1 MGLFNI
7 NTISSKAPPI
17 EVSLTVN
24 GEPIKMTVDTGAAVS
39 IISEKVI
46 KTIKEVE
53 LKPTD
58 AVLTTYT
65 AERIKVLGC
74 ADMDVQYGSQRKKLR
89 VYVVQGN
96 RSCLLGRDWLKAI
109 KLDWYNIATIQRE
122 REDKVNQLHQSYQMV
137 FDGQLGTITGYQ
149 ASLQVKE
156 GAQPRFIRARP
167 VPFALKAAVEQELER
182 LEKEGILEKVS
193 NSEWATPIVVVPKRG
208 GCLRLCGDYKLTI
221 NPILETEVH
230 PLPKPD
236 EIFALLAGGQKF
248 TKLDLANA
256 YQQMVLNKESREIL
270 TINTHKGLYW
280 YTRLPFGVSSAPA
293 IFQRTMDTILAGTPH
308 VACYIDDIIVTGT
321 DVADHLRNLGSVLD
335 SLQKHGI
342 KAKESMCTLMG
353 ESIQYLGYVV
363 DRAGIHSL
371 PDRVKAIVDAPLPQN
386 MQELRSFLGLINYY
400 RRFIPH
406 LSTILA
412 HQMSC

>member
-7 NTISSKAPPI
+7 NNISLKVPPI
-17 EVSLTVN
+17 EVSRRVN

-46 KTIKEVE
+46 KTVKEME

-65 AERIKVLGC
+65 AERINVLGC
-74 ADMDVQYGSQRKKLR
+74 ADVDVQYSSQRKKLR

-122 REDKVNQLHQSYQMV
+122 REDRV

-156 GAQPRFIRARP
+156 GAQPCFIRARP

-182 LEKEGILEKVS
+182 LEKEDILEKVS
-193 NSEWATPIVVVPKRG
+193 SSEWATPIVIMPKRG
-208 GCLRLCGDYKLTI
+208 GGLQLCGDYKLTT
-221 NPILETEVH
+221 NPVLEMEVH
-230 PLPKPD
+230 PLPKPE
-236 EIFALLAGGQKF
+236 EIFASLAGEQKF

-256 YQQMVLNKESREIL
+256 YQQMVLNKESREFL
-270 TINTHKGLYW
+270 TIKTHKGLYS
-280 YTRLPFGVSSAPA
+280 YTCLPFGVSSVPA

-308 VACYIDDIIVTGT
+308 VACYMCPSEQKPT
-321 DVADHLRNLGSVLD
+321 
-335 SLQKHGI
+335 LQ
-342 KAKESMCTLMG
+342 
-353 ESIQYLGYVV
+353 
-363 DRAGIHSL
+363 
-371 PDRVKAIVDAPLPQN
+371 VK
-386 MQELRSFLGLINYY
+386 SYY
-400 RRFIPH
+400 WDN
-406 LSTILA
+406 
-412 HQMSC
+412 